1 MSDRAAIHRKIE
13 EFFEAAWSGGDRW
26 HFASSEYEQ
35 LKYARQMELLSDRRY
50 GRVLEIGCAAGV
62 FTRMLAGIA
71 DTVVGI
77 DIAPS
82 AIALASAGEIPPTVE
97 FKVANAMEFD
107 VIAKGPWDLIV
118 MSETIYYLGWLYP
131 LFDVAYMASRL
142 HESMLPGG
150 RLLMADLSG
159 GLDDYLNRPWMIRTY
174 RDLMVNVGFH
184 REFEEL
190 YRGTKDSIEL
200 ETTITRFV
208 RGV

>member
-1 MSDRAAIHRKIE
+1 MSDRAAIHRKVE
-13 EFFEAAWSGGDRW
+13 EYFENLWRSGDPWG
-26 HFASSEYEQ
+26 FGSSEYER
-35 LKYARQMELLSDRRY
+35 LKYVRQMQLLSDRRY

-77 DIAPS
+77 DIAAG
-82 AIALASAGEIPPTVE
+82 AITLASAGDIPPGVE
-97 FKVANAMEFD
+97 FRVANAMEFD
-107 VIAKGPWDLIV
+107 VVAEGPWDLIV

-131 LFDVAYMASRL
+131 LFDVAWMASQL
-142 HESMLPGG
+142 HESMAAGG

-159 GLDDYLNRPWMIRTY
+159 GLEEYLNRPWIIRTY
-174 RDLMVNVGFH
+174 RDLMVNVGFQ

-190 YRGTKDSIEL
+190 YRGTKDSVEL